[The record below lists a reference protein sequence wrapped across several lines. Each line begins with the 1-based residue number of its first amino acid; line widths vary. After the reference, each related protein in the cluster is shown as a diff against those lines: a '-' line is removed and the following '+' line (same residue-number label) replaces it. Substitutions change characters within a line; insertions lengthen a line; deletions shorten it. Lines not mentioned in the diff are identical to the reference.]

1 MKKRVSRKLRA
12 GAGRRKGSQPA
23 GRKTRG
29 SGAGKTGGRRRTATV
44 HRKTGETDIR
54 IALAIEGRGRVRVTT
69 GLGFF
74 DHMMTALA
82 LHGGMDLDV
91 KASGDLHV
99 DQHHLVEDCGIALGQ
114 ALRKALGD
122 RKGIERTGFF
132 VFPMEESLATA
143 AIDLGGRPALVV
155 RARFRRVRV
164 GDLETDM
171 IPEFLRGLTRGLM
184 ADLHVVLPY
193 GWNDHHKAE
202 AIFKAV
208 GKALKLA
215 MSRDGR
221 YHDLVLSTK
230 GMLE

>member
-1 MKKRVSRKLRA
+1 MTKRISRRSA
-12 GAGRRKGSQPA
+12 VR
-23 GRKTRG
+23 T
-29 SGAGKTGGRRRTATV
+29 GRRRIATV
-44 HRKTGETDIR
+44 RRRTGETDIR
-54 IALAIEGRGRVRVTT
+54 IALAIEGRGRVSVTT

-74 DHMMTALA
+74 DHMLTALA
-82 LHGGMDLDV
+82 LHGGMDLEL
-91 KASGDLHV
+91 KATGDLHV

-143 AIDLGGRPALVV
+143 AIDLGGRPSLAV
-155 RARFRRVRV
+155 RVRFRRVRV
-164 GDLETDM
+164 GDLETDT

-208 GKALKLA
+208 GKALKVA

-221 YHDLVLSTK
+221 YRDLVPSTK

>member
-1 MKKRVSRKLRA
+1 MTRRSGRRSAAA
-12 GAGRRKGSQPA
+12 GARPAARARRA
-23 GRKTRG
+23 
-29 SGAGKTGGRRRTATV
+29 ARRRET
-44 HRKTGETDIR
+44 RETDVKVTL
-54 IALAIEGRGRVRVTT
+54 ALEGRGRVRVAT

-74 DHMMTALA
+74 DHMLSALA
-82 LHGGMDLDV
+82 LHGGIDLDLQ
-91 KASGDLHV
+91 ARGDLHV

-114 ALRKALGD
+114 ALRQALGD

-143 AIDLGGRPALVV
+143 AVDLAGRPALVFK
-155 RARFRRVRV
+155 AHFRRARV
-164 GDLETDM
+164 GDLETDT
-171 IPEFLRGLTRGLM
+171 IPEFLRGLTRGLL

-208 GKALKLA
+208 GKALKVA

-221 YHDLVLSTK
+221 YRGLVPSIK
-230 GMLE
+230 GVIE